1 MFSFLFLLMPQI
13 CTYVQVATRS
23 WSLSPW
29 GRFQLPYNK
38 VLPLAQ
44 VKVEQFSN
52 ILILKAFVFQ
62 YKSQPGNSFKKWH
75 APNYTTPTSIVVV
88 MQQK

>member
-13 CTYVQVATRS
+13 CTYVQVATHS

-38 VLPLAQ
+38 

-75 APNYTTPTSIVVV
+75 APNYTIPTSIVVV